1 MHMNWQEIFAQESTV
16 LFHYLI
22 STGCSRDLAED
33 VIQDVFLACLSS
45 TRTPIH
51 VRAYLFAA
59 VRRELGRSKNQL
71 RLTEAVVDLVAPQEN
86 DAHDQEVLE
95 AALSQLPVPQREI
108 VILRIWHAMSF
119 VEIGEVL
126 EISKDTAASRW
137 RYGIEKLK
145 GIL

>member
-1 MHMNWQEIFAQESTV
+1 M

-22 STGCSRDLAED
+22 SAGCSRDLAED

-45 TRTPIH
+45 SIAPVHI
-51 VRAYLFAA
+51 RAYLFAA

-71 RLTEAVVDLVAPQEN
+71 RLTESVVDLVAPQEGS
-86 DAHDQEVLE
+86 AHDQEVME
-95 AALSQLPVPQREI
+95 AALSRLPVQQRE
-108 VILRIWHAMSF
+108 VVVLRVWHTMSF

-137 RYGIEKLK
+137 RYGIEKLR

>member
-1 MHMNWQEIFAQESTV
+1 M

-22 STGCSRDLAED
+22 SAGCSRDLAED

-45 TRTPIH
+45 SIAPSHI
-51 VRAYLFAA
+51 RAYLFAA
-59 VRRELGRSKNQL
+59 ARRELGRSKNQC
-71 RLTEAVVDLVAPQEN
+71 RLTESVVDLVAPKGN
-86 DAHDQEVLE
+86 GADDLEVVE
-95 AALSQLPVPQREI
+95 TALSRLPAQQREV
-108 VILRIWHAMSF
+108 VILHVWHAMSF
-119 VEIGEVL
+119 VEIGDVL